1 MAKLTQ
7 GDVFEYGT
15 QTFITIA
22 VESNR
27 LRALPLD
34 AGVRIVHVGNH
45 ALPLRDYSR
54 KIELPL
60 MELPVIERRG
70 FDGARAFLE
79 ETTSPPQPEPES
91 PEPQKNRGRRTEWQR
106 DLEQTLAGCYSD
118 TTPRS
123 KKKLRMRELYQ
134 AAVPL
139 TKEEIFQTIW
149 LEFGGKSQEAVR
161 RDVNNA
167 PANMKQDG
175 LNSRWAK

>member
-7 GDVFEYGT
+7 GDVFQYGE

-45 ALPLRDYSR
+45 ALPLRDFSR
-54 KIELPL
+54 KLELPL

-70 FDGARAFLE
+70 FDGAKAFLD
-79 ETTSPPQPEPES
+79 ETTPPPQRES
-91 PEPQKNRGRRTEWQR
+91 EASDPQENRGRRWEWQR

-118 TTPRS
+118 ATPRS
-123 KKKLRMRELYQ
+123 KKKQRMRELYL
-134 AAVPL
+134 AATPL
-139 TKEEIFQTIW
+139 AKEEIFQTIW
-149 LEFGGKSQEAVR
+149 REFGGKSQEAVR

-175 LNSRWAK
+175 LNPRWAK

>member
-1 MAKLTQ
+1 MAKLTH
-7 GDVFEYGT
+7 GDVFQYGE

-34 AGVRIVHVGNH
+34 AGVRIVHVGNNVI
-45 ALPLRDYSR
+45 PLRDFSR
-54 KIELPL
+54 KLELPL
-60 MELPVIERRG
+60 IDMPVIERRG
-70 FDGARAFLE
+70 FYGAREFLE
-79 ETTSPPQPEPES
+79 STTPPPQTEVE
-91 PEPQKNRGRRTEWQR
+91 EPQENRGRRLEWQR
-106 DLEQTLAGCYSD
+106 DLAETLAGCYSD
-118 TTPRS
+118 AKPKS
-123 KKKLRMRELYQ
+123 KKKMRMRELYQ

-149 LEFGGKSQEAVR
+149 REFGGKSQEAVR

-175 LNSRWAK
+175 LNPRWVK

>member
-1 MAKLTQ
+1 MAKLTH
-7 GDVFEYGT
+7 GDVFQYGE

-34 AGVRIVHVGNH
+34 AGVRIVHVGNNVI
-45 ALPLRDYSR
+45 PLRDFSR
-54 KIELPL
+54 KLEVPL
-60 MELPVIERRG
+60 IDMPVIERRG
-70 FDGARAFLE
+70 FYGAREFLE
-79 ETTSPPQPEPES
+79 STTPPPPPQTEVE
-91 PEPQKNRGRRTEWQR
+91 EPQENRGRRLEWQR
-106 DLEQTLAGCYSD
+106 DLAETLAGCYSD
-118 TTPRS
+118 AKPKS
-123 KKKLRMRELYQ
+123 KKKMRMRELYQ

-149 LEFGGKSQEAVR
+149 REFGGKSQEAVR

-175 LNSRWAK
+175 LNPRWVK

>member
-1 MAKLTQ
+1 MAKNTE

-22 VESNR
+22 VESDR

-45 ALPLRDYSR
+45 ALPLRDFSR

-70 FDGARAFLE
+70 FDGAREFLE
-79 ETTSPPQPEPES
+79 STTPPPQPEPES
-91 PEPQKNRGRRTEWQR
+91 LPQENRGRRTEWQR

-118 TTPRS
+118 ATPRS
-123 KKKLRMRELYQ
+123 QKKLRMRELYQ
-134 AAVPL
+134 AATPL

-149 LEFGGKSQEAVR
+149 REFGGKSQEAVR

-175 LNSRWAK
+175 LNPRWAK

>member
-1 MAKLTQ
+1 MSKITQ
-7 GDVFEYGT
+7 GDVFQYGE

-22 VESNR
+22 VESNK

-45 ALPLRDYSR
+45 ALPLRDFSR
-54 KIELPL
+54 KLELPL

-118 TTPRS
+118 ATPRS

-175 LNSRWAK
+175 LKPRWSK

>member
-27 LRALPLD
+27 LLALPLD
-34 AGVRIVHVGNH
+34 AGVRIVHVGNNVI
-45 ALPLRDYSR
+45 PLRDFSR
-54 KIELPL
+54 KLELPL

-70 FDGARAFLE
+70 FYGAKEFLE
-79 ETTSPPQPEPES
+79 STTQPPEAEPEA
-91 PEPQKNRGRRTEWQR
+91 PEPQENRGRRTEWHR

-118 TTPRS
+118 AKPRS

-134 AAVPL
+134 AAVPM

-149 LEFGGKSQEAVR
+149 REFGGKSQEAVR

-175 LNSRWAK
+175 LNPRWSK